1 MQNVIHP
8 TCPALPSANV
18 TSATEQA
25 AASFGGYLVR
35 QLSNVGSVFQ
45 NMSFSTAVLNT
56 CRTGCNV
63 AVSAVSFAQSLLLGK
78 HQHEISNL
86 SHIIALVTN
95 LSVFIPIAQMVYD
108 TEKTRTAL
116 DLERL
121 QQNAL
126 LQNTILATDV
136 GATEER
142 RELVTK
148 RTQELKSQ
156 AEKFKELSERS
167 LFTAEN
173 ARSFA
178 LRNLAPLALLPQIGV
193 PMASAVVVGSA
204 IAHVVRHKVSG
215 WYNRRAVEQINHLVA
230 DAQKNLAVDN
240 MFQTKMIELHNKIS
254 NLQSENIKLREKLVN
269 SDIIYD
275 RREQQ
280 LIRELDVRFA
290 AQQQQLSLCQ
300 EEIQTLK
307 FLLNEKNEQ
316 PGAVGGREEEFFE
329 AYDLR

>member
-8 TCPALPSANV
+8 TCPALPAANV

-25 AASFGGYLVR
+25 ATSFGGYLVR
-35 QLSNVGSVFQ
+35 QFSNVGSVFQ

-56 CRTGCNV
+56 CRAGCNV
-63 AVSAVSFAQSLLLGK
+63 AVNVVSFAQSLLLGK

-86 SHIIALVTN
+86 SPIIALVTN
-95 LSVFIPIAQMVYD
+95 LPVFIPIAQAVYD

-116 DLERL
+116 DLELL

-136 GATEER
+136 DATEER

-167 LFTAEN
+167 LFTAAN

-204 IAHVVRHKVSG
+204 IAHVVGHKVSG
-215 WYNRRAVEQINHLVA
+215 WYNRRAVKQINHLVA
-230 DAQKNLAVDN
+230 NAQKNLALEN
-240 MFQTKMIELHNKIS
+240 MFQTKMIELHNKIT

-307 FLLNEKNEQ
+307 FLLAEKNEQ

>member
-8 TCPALPSANV
+8 TCPALPAANV

-25 AASFGGYLVR
+25 ATSFGGYLVR
-35 QLSNVGSVFQ
+35 QFSNVGSVFQ

-56 CRTGCNV
+56 CRTGCDV
-63 AVSAVSFAQSLLLGK
+63 AVSAVSLAQSLLLGK

-86 SHIIALVTN
+86 SLIIILVTN
-95 LSVFIPIAQMVYD
+95 LPVFIPIAQMVYD
-108 TEKTRTAL
+108 IEKTRTAL
-116 DLERL
+116 GLERL
-121 QQNAL
+121 QQYAL

-193 PMASAVVVGSA
+193 PIASVVVVGSV

-215 WYNRRAVEQINHLVA
+215 WYNRRAVKQINHLVA
-230 DAQKNLAVDN
+230 DAQKNLALDN
-240 MFQTKMIELHNKIS
+240 MFQAKMIELHNKIT

-316 PGAVGGREEEFFE
+316 PEAVGGREEEFFE

>member
-1 MQNVIHP
+1 MQNVVHP
-8 TCPALPSANV
+8 TCPALPAANV

-230 DAQKNLAVDN
+230 DAQKNLALDN
-240 MFQTKMIELHNKIS
+240 MFQTKMIELHNKIT

-280 LIRELDVRFA
+280 LIRELDMRYA

-307 FLLNEKNEQ
+307 FLLAEKNEQ

-329 AYDLR
+329 AL